1 MRNILINKKN
11 ILLHII
17 QDLIFTFST
26 SLLFALPWSL
36 YNYPLQHPLT
46 VFFVLSSNTEGAD
59 SNTINSILF
68 GFVIPT
74 IIVYIIY
81 KIIYLYIY
89 KKNPVKIFKIMLK
102 FNLIY
107 LSSLIFIFVL

>member
-81 KIIYLYIY
+81 KIIYLCIY
-89 KKNPVKIFKIMLK
+89 KKIL
-102 FNLIY
+102 
-107 LSSLIFIFVL
+107 